1 MDFMTAMK
9 ISTSGLKAN
18 RTRVNVATS
27 NIANVNS
34 TRGPDGEVYKKRN
47 PVLETIPFQDEM
59 NATWGE
65 AKPYNGVRV
74 AAVIEDEGPGR
85 KVFDPSHPDADSEG
99 FVTYPDID
107 PSHEVVNL
115 MSASRS
121 YEANA
126 TAIETLKG
134 MAQRALEILR

>member
-1 MDFMTAMK
+1 MDFLSAMR
-9 ISTSGLKAN
+9 ISTSALKTN

-27 NIANVNS
+27 NLANANS
-34 TRGPDGEVYKKRN
+34 TRGPNGEGYKRRD
-47 PVLETIPFQDEM
+47 PVIESIPFDDTM
-59 NATWGE
+59 NASWGE
-65 AKPYNGVRV
+65 AKPYNGVKV
-74 AAVIEDEGPGR
+74 SAVIEDQGPGR
-85 KVFDPSHPDADSEG
+85 KVFDPSHPDADAEG

-134 MAQRALEILR
+134 MAQRALEIIR

>member
-1 MDFMTAMK
+1 MR
-9 ISTSGLKAN
+9 ISTSALKTN

-27 NIANVNS
+27 NLANANS
-34 TRGPDGEVYKKRN
+34 TRGVNGEGYKRRD
-47 PVLETIPFQDEM
+47 P
-59 NATWGE
+59 
-65 AKPYNGVRV
+65 
-74 AAVIEDEGPGR
+74 VIESILFRIPWTPLGGMPSLTTACGYLPWLKTR
-85 KVFDPSHPDADSEG
+85 VPAVKYRPSHPDADSEG